1 MNESIRI
8 SQEKNESDHKER
20 KLDREKS
27 EHKTIVD
34 ERSRRRGY
42 PVRPRERACRSYRHT
57 GLCIYGSNCLF
68 NHPRCK
74 FFPRGACKEGS
85 ACKFLH
91 EKDTDVP
98 MRQANSSK
106 DRDGEEPIRQSSRRH
121 ETRDWVF
128 NIEKKYNR
136 SLSQICDGIVAGY
149 KREKMEK
156 VQRHGQGGLQ
166 EQRQRENT
174 ERQRTEPQEH
184 RQRDTTEWEKREAQ
198 ENGHEHRKRDTTKW
212 QRYFENKRR
221 EAEENAHEQR
231 LMEIPENHKVDA
243 HGQEDNLKVDRK
255 RESIEWQTR
264 EAHEME
270 RRKSKACLEE
280 QRVKAKLDKKR
291 KRDVEK
297 LEVEADKSSEEQRL
311 KENAT
316 LDSQVNKRGEEIR
329 SQVIDETVDDGFKR
343 ARMERNPDLRPRKPD
358 RRQKRDP
365 RTWAEKRENGNS
377 SLRIKEPDQI
387 PDHKDPHAD
396 KLKQPKLRDVERQ
409 QQRSHETESNRA
421 TNLDRER
428 SEPKTISE
436 DERIQS
442 GYQVRPGER
451 ICRTYLQ
458 TGLCDHGSN
467 CLFNHPTCK
476 SLLAVFRRGFCKDG
490 SACKFIHAMN
500 NESPRLPNTVH
511 QALPSNVK
519 NLAEFSH
526 PKDRDGAEPMR
537 QATTLDRKFDERKHQ
552 TESSSMAEK
561 MVYVNSQEELFTS
574 RQSVFEDVIDD
585 IAAGYKRIGIEH
597 GEGRQRVEAEEMVQE
612 QRNRQN
618 SRRQPQEIMEIL
630 ERVWSTEELG
640 VG

>member
-1 MNESIRI
+1 MKQEVGDPLKKRRVWETKLERI
-8 SQEKNESDHKER
+8 GEKHGEQSQDPWKKPPSSFPEELVR
-20 KLDREKS
+20 KAQLVNFSTKRTLMFLCVKQILQRTGMVKS
-27 EHKTIVD
+27 
-34 ERSRRRGY
+34 
-42 PVRPRERACRSYRHT
+42 
-57 GLCIYGSNCLF
+57 LF
-68 NHPRCK
+68 
-74 FFPRGACKEGS
+74 
-85 ACKFLH
+85 
-91 EKDTDVP
+91 V
-98 MRQANSSK
+98 
-106 DRDGEEPIRQSSRRH
+106 SSRRH

-365 RTWAEKRENGNS
+365 RTWAEKRVKKQEHDLLLCYVIYCRLVYDESRTRISQENGNS

-476 SLLAVFRRGFCKDG
+476 FFRRGFCKDG

-537 QATTLDRKFDERKHQ
+537 Q
-552 TESSSMAEK
+552 
-561 MVYVNSQEELFTS
+561 VYNRSLS
-574 RQSVFEDVIDD
+574 HEDL
-585 IAAGYKRIGIEH
+585 
-597 GEGRQRVEAEEMVQE
+597 QE
-612 QRNRQN
+612 QRQRDNTEWQRSESLQGICRN
-618 SRRQPQEIMEIL
+618 IDRETPLSGRDIL
-630 ERVWSTEELG
+630 RWEGEMLKRL
-640 VG
+640 